1 MNTMK
6 ANFKKESFI
15 VHNRK
20 SHYGDDAAA
29 ISEIFQEEINI
40 SVWQRKLNSAIK
52 QASELII
59 KSNPNL
65 QISGVIKPNEVNEIL
80 ISEIGSDEI
89 LKYFYKDVSMLVK
102 MFHYLFDIKNIG
114 FRLRVL
120 DHAMCPRFHVDR
132 VPCRLI
138 TTYRGIASE
147 WLPHNKVDRGKLGAG
162 NQGKPDEESGIYK
175 NILDIKHLNEG
186 DVGLFKGESWQG
198 NEGAGLVHRSP
209 KVKNEDQK
217 RLLLTL
223 DFVDNTQL
231 NF

>member
-15 VHNRK
+15 VHNCK

-102 MFHYLFDIKNIG
+102 MFHYLLDIKNIG

-162 NQGKPDEESGIYK
+162 NQGKPNEE
-175 NILDIKHLNEG
+175 
-186 DVGLFKGESWQG
+186 
-198 NEGAGLVHRSP
+198 
-209 KVKNEDQK
+209 
-217 RLLLTL
+217 
-223 DFVDNTQL
+223 
-231 NF
+231 

>member
-1 MNTMK
+1 MNLNK
-6 ANFKKESFI
+6 AFFKPNSYK
-15 VHNRK
+15 VLNPQ
-20 SHYGDDAAA
+20 SHFGNNAAA

-40 SVWQRKLNSAIK
+40 SVWQRNLNSAIME
-52 QASELII
+52 ASEHII
-59 KSNPNL
+59 DTNPNL
-65 QISGVIKPNEVNEIL
+65 QISKVITPNEVNEIL
-80 ISEIGSDEI
+80 ISELGSDNNLI
-89 LKYFYKDVSMLVK
+89 YFYKDVSELVQ
-102 MFHYLFDIKNIG
+102 MFHYLFDLKNIG

-138 TTYRGIASE
+138 STYKGIASE
-147 WLPHNKVDRGKLGAG
+147 WLPHQKVDRSKLGTG

-175 NILDIKHLNEG
+175 NISDIEYLDEG
-186 DVGLFKGESWQG
+186 HVALFKGESWEG

-209 KVKNEDQK
+209 KVENEDQK